1 MRDDTKGRI
10 YWSISRKMVVSHIG
24 LIVLL
29 AVCLGGVA
37 YKLMKDQQVTV
48 LQDSLRFRA
57 EHMTTHLDHALTVYK
72 NELHRV
78 ANDEAVTTFFEQY
91 KETRLQAWFA
101 GFKETFFM
109 LSLLNPQGHEEV
121 RMQHGKAC
129 DDMHDLS
136 ADPLFTMA
144 RSVPN
149 QIVFSKVRMCPIHHQ
164 PMLSMGIFLQSYFG
178 DRELGMVM
186 ASFHLTDLTAEMQ
199 DISLYNSGFFTLINK
214 EATVLGDSGG
224 HEILTVL
231 SGQGEKAQRF
241 INQACDQQVGM
252 ERIVL
257 RDSDAYVASHPLE
270 QMPWSILAVLPYDE
284 FMHGPVMLRNYLV
297 ALVIALVLLSIIL
310 IEFAART
317 ITTPL
322 EQLTRFSQAI
332 GNGDFSQSIILRTG
346 DELEILARTLN
357 KTVET
362 ISDLLFKEKKLSKE
376 LRIYFMAVQQS
387 IDGIELTD
395 INGEL
400 IAINKSWADMHGY
413 DIDELAD
420 CNRSIFYTDEQM
432 QSQIMPL
439 HEKVL
444 SHGFFSG
451 DVDHKHRD
459 GSIFPT
465 RMTVSFIEDE
475 KGKQIG
481 ILAMARDIS
490 ERKRSEAEREL
501 LLRALEQK
509 ERFQQEL
516 LNGMVTFVAVLKPD
530 GSVIFVNNTPLQIG
544 GFKLE
549 DVIGKKFFDTP
560 WWTHSDEVRNIIIN
574 DVKLCSSGETMV
586 HDVQIQT
593 ADGSLMWI
601 EYSMHPIFEEQG
613 EVQYLISEG
622 RDITSRKESEAAL
635 EEAKKQAEAASQ
647 AKSEFLANMS
657 HELRTP
663 MNGVI
668 GMNGLLLDTDLN
680 EEQQQFAEIVSSSAR
695 SLLGIINDILDFS
708 KIEAGKLDLEEV
720 VVDVRLLLEEVSDM
734 MTFKAKEKDL
744 EFNMLVE
751 AGVPGLMLGDPTRLR
766 QILLN
771 LLANAFKFTESGEIS
786 VQAALAEEND
796 EQCLVRF
803 EINDTGI
810 GISEKMKLAIFSAF
824 TQADG
829 SVSRKFGGTGLGLS
843 IAKKL
848 SRLMGGDIGV
858 ISKEGQG
865 STFWFTVRFKKT
877 ISDEKSTGIHGECL
891 KGIKVLIVDDNPVNQ
906 RQLGIIL
913 EKMQCRYQEAVNA
926 ERGFAILRQAAKEND
941 PVKIA
946 LLDIQM
952 PDMRGTEMGAKIKT
966 DALLAATEVV
976 LMSAHEDRSDKQYLT
991 EMGFAAFL
999 AKPIKRRLL
1008 HDTLAILAG
1017 SSAKPRDTAGK
1028 SMITSHAISAA
1039 RRKATR
1045 ILIVEDNLTNQ
1056 LVAKGI
1062 LEKLAFQ
1069 TDIADNGRKC
1079 LEKLKENSYDL
1090 ILMDCQMP
1098 KMDGFEAT
1106 RAIRK
1111 MQSASSKTTI
1121 IAMTANAMQ
1130 GDREKCIEAGM
1141 DDYIAKPIEPQ
1152 VLVDMM
1158 EKWLH

>member
-1 MRDDTKGRI
+1 
-10 YWSISRKMVVSHIG
+10 
-24 LIVLL
+24 
-29 AVCLGGVA
+29 
-37 YKLMKDQQVTV
+37 
-48 LQDSLRFRA
+48 
-57 EHMTTHLDHALTVYK
+57 
-72 NELHRV
+72 
-78 ANDEAVTTFFEQY
+78 
-91 KETRLQAWFA
+91 
-101 GFKETFFM
+101 
-109 LSLLNPQGHEEV
+109 
-121 RMQHGKAC
+121 
-129 DDMHDLS
+129 
-136 ADPLFTMA
+136 
-144 RSVPN
+144 
-149 QIVFSKVRMCPIHHQ
+149 
-164 PMLSMGIFLQSYFG
+164 
-178 DRELGMVM
+178 
-186 ASFHLTDLTAEMQ
+186 
-199 DISLYNSGFFTLINK
+199 
-214 EATVLGDSGG
+214 
-224 HEILTVL
+224 
-231 SGQGEKAQRF
+231 
-241 INQACDQQVGM
+241 
-252 ERIVL
+252 
-257 RDSDAYVASHPLE
+257 
-270 QMPWSILAVLPYDE
+270 
-284 FMHGPVMLRNYLV
+284 
-297 ALVIALVLLSIIL
+297 
-310 IEFAART
+310 
-317 ITTPL
+317 
-322 EQLTRFSQAI
+322 
-332 GNGDFSQSIILRTG
+332 
-346 DELEILARTLN
+346 
-357 KTVET
+357 
-362 ISDLLFKEKKLSKE
+362 
-376 LRIYFMAVQQS
+376 
-387 IDGIELTD
+387 
-395 INGEL
+395 
-400 IAINKSWADMHGY
+400 
-413 DIDELAD
+413 
-420 CNRSIFYTDEQM
+420 
-432 QSQIMPL
+432 
-439 HEKVL
+439 
-444 SHGFFSG
+444 
-451 DVDHKHRD
+451 
-459 GSIFPT
+459 
-465 RMTVSFIEDE
+465 
-475 KGKQIG
+475 
-481 ILAMARDIS
+481 
-490 ERKRSEAEREL
+490 
-501 LLRALEQK
+501 
-509 ERFQQEL
+509 
-516 LNGMVTFVAVLKPD
+516 
-530 GSVIFVNNTPLQIG
+530 
-544 GFKLE
+544 
-549 DVIGKKFFDTP
+549 
-560 WWTHSDEVRNIIIN
+560 
-574 DVKLCSSGETMV
+574 
-586 HDVQIQT
+586 
-593 ADGSLMWI
+593 
-601 EYSMHPIFEEQG
+601 
-613 EVQYLISEG
+613 
-622 RDITSRKESEAAL
+622 
-635 EEAKKQAEAASQ
+635 
-647 AKSEFLANMS
+647 
-657 HELRTP
+657 
-663 MNGVI
+663 
-668 GMNGLLLDTDLN
+668 
-680 EEQQQFAEIVSSSAR
+680 
-695 SLLGIINDILDFS
+695 
-708 KIEAGKLDLEEV
+708 
-720 VVDVRLLLEEVSDM
+720 
-734 MTFKAKEKDL
+734 
-744 EFNMLVE
+744 MLVE
-751 AGVPGLMLGDPTRLR
+751 AGVPGLILGDPTRLR

-796 EQCLVRF
+796 EQCLIRF

-810 GISEKMKLAIFSAF
+810 GISEEMKLAIFSAF

-877 ISDEKSTGIHGECL
+877 VSDEESTGIHAECL
-891 KGIKVLIVDDNPVNQ
+891 KGIKVLIVDDNPVNR

-1062 LEKLAFQ
+1062 LGKLAFHA
-1069 TDIADNGRKC
+1069 DIADNGMKC